1 MRASTAHPQVTFD
14 GVSKKLRKG
23 TAHNSLRDLLP
34 ALARGLVA
42 RGQAREALR
51 REEFWAVRD
60 VSFHVG
66 AGECLGII
74 GPNGAGKSTILK
86 LLGRILAPTLG
97 RCEVIGRVGSLIE
110 LTAGFHPDLT
120 GRENVYLAG
129 AILGM
134 RRAEVNAKLDTIVEF
149 AGVSAFLD
157 TPTRKYSS
165 GMSARLGFAVA
176 AHLDPEVLLI
186 DEVLSVGDHSFQ
198 ERAFARIRT
207 MVDAG
212 TPVVVVSHHLKR
224 VAELCTKAL
233 VLSHGH
239 VVHAGAPL
247 DCISAYMQVSSGD
260 APPGRDLV
268 RMLRRGAAS
277 SSIESGGQLA
287 LAALVQRGEEAAIG
301 IGVRIIEI
309 TTGRLA
315 FQQSSLMELAAGT
328 GDGELEVTLD
338 IRMHLQRGLYS
349 AQLYATYPGQADWIG
364 EAEATVVEV
373 ASPPRWSGESW
384 LAVSC
389 RSRQSGEALQNQMF
403 ALAKEP

>member
-1 MRASTAHPQVTFD
+1 MRPSTAHPRITFE

-23 TAHNSLRDLLP
+23 TSHNSLRDLLP
-34 ALARGLVA
+34 ALARGLMRA
-42 RGQAREALR
+42 GPDRMALR

-60 VSFHVG
+60 VSFSVG
-66 AGECLGII
+66 PGECLGII
-74 GPNGAGKSTILK
+74 GPNGAGKSTTLK

-97 RCEVIGRVGSLIE
+97 RCEVVGRAGSLIE

-120 GRENVYLAG
+120 GRENVYLSG

-134 RRAEVNAKLDTIVEF
+134 RRAEVHAKLETIVEF

-186 DEVLSVGDHSFQ
+186 DEVLSVGDHAFQ

-233 VLSHGH
+233 VLNQGE
-239 VVHAGAPL
+239 VVHAGAAL
-247 DCISAYMQVSSGD
+247 DCISAYLKLSTGELTPARHQVRLERVG
-260 APPGRDLV
+260 
-268 RMLRRGAAS
+268 AS
-277 SSIESGGQLA
+277 SSSLESGQELT
-287 LAALVQRGEEAAIG
+287 LAAIVSPHDAGRVGV
-301 IGVRIIEI
+301 GVRIIEI

-315 FQQSSLMELAAGT
+315 FQQSSLAVIEADASP
-328 GDGELEVTLD
+328 EAHEVALD
-338 IRMHLQRGLYS
+338 VRMHLQRGLYS
-349 AQLYATYPGQADWIG
+349 AQLFVTHADGADWIG
-364 EAEATVVEV
+364 EAEATVLEV
-373 ASPPRWSGESW
+373 TTSPEWKGDSW
-384 LAVSC
+384 LEVTD
-389 RSRQSGEALQNQMF
+389 RSGSVHAPSSLRIF
-403 ALAKEP
+403 ALAEDL